1 MPHRIGLVLAP
12 FDAPFLALQ
21 NGSWDF
27 FGQSRNDRGHRGGD
41 LKILLSVI
49 IQNKMTLR
57 GFILIEFK
65 ELVVN
70 NGPIKILKEEPSL
83 DGPVGLS
90 RDSKNA

>member
-1 MPHRIGLVLAP
+1 
-12 FDAPFLALQ
+12 
-21 NGSWDF
+21 
-27 FGQSRNDRGHRGGD
+27 
-41 LKILLSVI
+41 
-49 IQNKMTLR
+49 MTLR